1 MSSHDDRPASR
12 SRRSR
17 GWLTLVGIAAML
29 GVAVAAT
36 PAEAR
41 IDTQRQALEARVL
54 AVRSAMRDAADAE
67 PATPPEHRLAQ
78 WMNWG
83 NWNNWNNW
91 PNWGNWGNWFN
102 R

>member
-1 MSSHDDRPASR
+1 MSHRTKASSWPR
-12 SRRSR
+12 ALRALLAR
-17 GWLTLVGIAAML
+17 V
-29 GVAVAAT
+29 GVAGVVGAMGASS
-36 PAEAR
+36 PADAR
-41 IDTQRQALEARVL
+41 VELGRQALEARVL
-54 AVRSAMRDAADAE
+54 AVRAALQEAADADASKA
-67 PATPPEHRLAQ
+67 PDTRLAQ

>member
-1 MSSHDDRPASR
+1 MSRDVKPANRHRAIR
-12 SRRSR
+12 S
-17 GWLTLVGIAAML
+17 LLALI
-29 GVAVAAT
+29 GVAGALGASNPV
-36 PAEAR
+36 EAR
-41 IDTQRQALEARVL
+41 VELARQTLEARVL
-54 AVRSAMRDAADAE
+54 AVRAVIQEASDADATKI
-67 PATPPEHRLAQ
+67 PDTRVAQ

>member
-1 MSSHDDRPASR
+1 MSRDVKPASR
-12 SRRSR
+12 HRALRA
-17 GWLTLVGIAAML
+17 LLAFI
-29 GVAVAAT
+29 GVAGALGASN

-41 IDTQRQALEARVL
+41 IELARQALEARVL
-54 AVRSAMRDAADAE
+54 AVRAMIQEAPDADAIKA
-67 PATPPEHRLAQ
+67 PDTRLAQ

>member
-1 MSSHDDRPASR
+1 M
-12 SRRSR
+12 
-17 GWLTLVGIAAML
+17 V
-29 GVAVAAT
+29 GVAGALGSVS
-36 PAEAR
+36 PVEAR
-41 IDTQRQALEARVL
+41 VEQARQSLEARVL
-54 AVRSAMRDAADAE
+54 AVRSALRDAAEADVVPGAA
-67 PATPPEHRLAQ
+67 PDSSLAQ

>member
-1 MSSHDDRPASR
+1 MSHRIKASSWHR
-12 SRRSR
+12 AFRA
-17 GWLTLVGIAAML
+17 LLALVGVV
-29 GVAVAAT
+29 GVMGAPN

-41 IDTQRQALEARVL
+41 VELARQALEARVL
-54 AVRSAMRDAADAE
+54 AVRAAIQEAPDADATKL
-67 PATPPEHRLAQ
+67 PDTRLAQ

>member
-1 MSSHDDRPASR
+1 MSRDLKPANRHRVLR
-12 SRRSR
+12 S
-17 GWLTLVGIAAML
+17 WLALMGVVGAFGASS
-29 GVAVAAT
+29 

-41 IDTQRQALEARVL
+41 VEVARQALEARVL
-54 AVRSAMRDAADAE
+54 AVRAAIQEAPDADAGKA
-67 PATPPEHRLAQ
+67 PDTRLAQ